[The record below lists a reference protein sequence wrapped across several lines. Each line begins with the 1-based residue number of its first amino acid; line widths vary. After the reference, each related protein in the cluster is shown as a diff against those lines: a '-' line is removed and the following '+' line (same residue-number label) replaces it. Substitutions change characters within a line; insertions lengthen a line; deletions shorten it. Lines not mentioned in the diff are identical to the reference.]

1 MGIRSKNTERC
12 GRCRMHLPLCIC
24 ASIPRLELSTRL
36 ILVMHHREEKKPTAT
51 GPLAVEMLPNSELRV
66 HGRRDSALDFGDL
79 DVTTRRTLLLYPGED
94 AEILS
99 AGFLDRDLR
108 PVNLI
113 VPDGNWR
120 QAARMGK
127 RLPGLQQAER
137 VRLPDGPLTRWGIRR
152 EIHAH
157 CLSTFEAIARA
168 MGILESPT
176 VQRSMEQLFDL
187 MVERTF
193 QANGRTSR

>member
-1 MGIRSKNTERC
+1 MGIRSKNAERC

-24 ASIPRLELSTRL
+24 ASIPRLVIGTRL

-51 GPLAVEMLPNSELRV
+51 GPLALEMLPNSELRI
-66 HGRRDSALDFGDL
+66 HGRRETPLDFGDF
-79 DVTTRRTLLLYPGED
+79 DGSDRRTLLLYPGED

-99 AGFLDRDLR
+99 AAFLDRDRR

-113 VPDGNWR
+113 VPDGSWR

-127 RLPGLQQAER
+127 RLPGLQMAER
-137 VRLPDGPLTRWGIRR
+137 VRLPDGPPTRWGVRR

-176 VQRSMEQLFDL
+176 VQRSMEELFDL

-193 QANGRTSR
+193 QANGRTSL